1 MIASGAEIRAGIEGA
16 LAILKREPAAM
27 ARFDLSLDGFFKS
40 FTAMLLAAP
49 AYALLVLQRLAHEP
63 VDLAGPLLFLLEALS
78 YVLGWLAFPVAAAIV
93 LRLLGQGRRFVPL
106 VVAGNWA
113 ALLQVALLVGA
124 SLAALALPEATGALL
139 TTLAVL
145 AALFYQWLVIKT
157 ALEAPGGIAAG
168 FVVLDI
174 ASSMLVS
181 GLVDRFETWL
191 AGMGAASTGFAS

>member
-1 MIASGAEIRAGIEGA
+1 MIASAAEIRAGIEGA

-63 VDLAGPLLFLLEALS
+63 IDLAGPLLFLLEALS
-78 YVLGWLAFPVAAAIV
+78 YVVGWLAFPLAAALV
-93 LRLLGQGRRFVPL
+93 LWLLGQGRRFVPL

-113 ALLQVALLVGA
+113 ALLQVGLLVAA
-124 SLAALALPEATGALL
+124 SLAALALPAETGALV
-139 TTLAVL
+139 TTVAVL
-145 AALFYQWLVIKT
+145 AALFYQWLVVKT

-168 FVVLDI
+168 FVILDI
-174 ASSMLVS
+174 ASSMLVT
-181 GLVDRFETWL
+181 GLVDRLESWL
-191 AGMGAASTGFAS
+191 AGTGGAAALFTS